1 MAENTIDTLSLEIKS
16 DASRAEQSLNKLTN
30 ALIKLAGGATRGLG
44 GLRTAAGDI
53 RALNDASKNLNSEKL
68 NTYAKGMQDLSTSI
82 GRFANLGDKI
92 TPAVNALQ
100 QLSGINLSGLQASGD
115 FRGLSSL
122 AEGAGKL
129 ADISPKLAALKASDL
144 NRSLAALQKLGA
156 TDFTGVAASLQSLA
170 GLDTSGFVSLSQAL
184 GTFSSSAEKLAE
196 LGKKDLNAALRNIGR
211 LGTANFNGIAAG
223 MSSLTGVD
231 FSQLSSFGTAFQN
244 LAGSLSGADKVSA
257 GTAKLLT
264 SITTLMQFAANIP
277 AVTSALPGLSE
288 QIINFVNTM
297 SAAPAVQTGTA
308 AIVAS
313 LGQLASAGVR
323 AEKVASALPGLTSG
337 ISSFVQSLS
346 TMPRINDNILRAVEA
361 LGRLASAGGRAGT
374 ASRSLQR
381 DITGLSNSMRNL
393 RLGASGMAGS
403 LKSFTSQLL
412 ASLGI
417 ASGIYGVVRAVKAS
431 ITTFSDLVEVQ
442 NVVEKSF
449 GDMSYKMEKLAK
461 VSIKDFGMS
470 ELTAKNIA
478 SRYQAMGVAMG
489 FAQDEMSDMSIE
501 LTKLAADMASFYN
514 VKQED
519 VAKSLE
525 SVFTGT
531 TKPLRAYG
539 LDLTQ
544 ATLQEWALKH
554 GIDANVKSMS
564 QAEKTLLRYKFVTEQ
579 TKNISGDFLA
589 TQGSWAN
596 QTRILIEQ
604 FRELGSVLGSGLV
617 AALLPAV
624 KALNIFLSKIIQVA
638 KAIASFLGGL
648 LGIKHATAGGGAGL
662 AGVADI
668 TDGLAGSTEEAADGI
683 SDIGGS
689 AKKAKKDLNGFIAGW
704 QEVTN
709 MTTNDDAGGGSG
721 DMSMPDMTL
730 PSEYDLTVTAEDE
743 ASPVL
748 EGIKKRFLEL
758 KGLFIKGFKFG
769 LGDVSVF
776 DCIQNHIKNIKS
788 SFLEIVT
795 DGEVTGAFNG
805 MIDTL
810 AFNLGA
816 KVGAFTSIGAS
827 IADNIL
833 GGLDIYL
840 GEAKERIKTW
850 LVNAFNLVG
859 EIDTIKT
866 NFAVAVTDIFTV
878 FRSDT
883 AKQITADIISL
894 FADGFMNI
902 TLLAGKF
909 GRDIIGLILNPI
921 TENAEGIKQA
931 LENTLAPLETVY
943 STIADSFV
951 RLWEKVQTTYDEH
964 VAPMFESFTSGMSE
978 IVESLL
984 SGYNTHIAPVLDN
997 LSGKFSD
1004 VWVSTLEPIFGNII
1018 GMVGDVADLITAVW
1032 EGVLQPVINWVAT
1045 AIFPVVAPVLD
1056 ALGSVF
1062 GETFKA
1068 IGQIFNGFLTS
1079 ARGVIQFLTGIFNR
1093 DWRQLWQGT
1102 KMIFKGIWEMMPDV
1116 IKAPIRSIIGGVN
1129 QMIKAIQGGLNL
1141 MIKMINKLSFD
1152 VPDWVPEIGGKTF
1165 GFNFNEITLPLIPQL
1180 AKGGIVNRAT
1190 LAMIGERGK
1199 EAVLP
1204 LENNTGWI
1212 DNLSERISENVAEK
1226 FGHLELDLT
1235 VPKMPEYKPQL
1246 PDLGTLRNTIEMEM
1260 DAKMAQ
1266 MEFENRQL
1274 RASVEQNTRILEQIL
1289 SKGIVLDD
1297 NEFTSRY
1304 KSAASKFMD
1313 RHHYEMGLYPAGR

>member
-1 MAENTIDTLSLEIKS
+1 M
-16 DASRAEQSLNKLTN
+16 
-30 ALIKLAGGATRGLG
+30 
-44 GLRTAAGDI
+44 
-53 RALNDASKNLNSEKL
+53 
-68 NTYAKGMQDLSTSI
+68 
-82 GRFANLGDKI
+82 
-92 TPAVNALQ
+92 
-100 QLSGINLSGLQASGD
+100 
-115 FRGLSSL
+115 
-122 AEGAGKL
+122 
-129 ADISPKLAALKASDL
+129 
-144 NRSLAALQKLGA
+144 
-156 TDFTGVAASLQSLA
+156 
-170 GLDTSGFVSLSQAL
+170 
-184 GTFSSSAEKLAE
+184 
-196 LGKKDLNAALRNIGR
+196 NAALRNIER
-211 LGTANFNGIAAG
+211 LGTVNFNGIAAG
-223 MSSLTGVD
+223 MSSLVGVD
-231 FSQLSSFGTAFQN
+231 FSQLSSLGTAFQN

-257 GTAKLLT
+257 GTARIFT
-264 SITTLMQFAANIP
+264 SLATLAQSAANIP

-297 SAAPAVQTGTA
+297 SAAPAVQIGTA

-361 LGRLASAGGRAGT
+361 LGQLASAGGRAGT

-381 DITGLSNSMRNL
+381 DITGLSGSMRSL
-393 RLGASGMAGS
+393 RSGASGMVS
-403 LKSFTSQLL
+403 NLRSFTSQLL

-417 ASGIYGVVRAVKAS
+417 VGGIYGLVRAVKTS
-431 ITTFSDLVEVQ
+431 IDTFSDLVEVQ
-442 NVVEKSF
+442 NVVDKSF
-449 GDMSYKMEKLAK
+449 GNMAYKMEKLAK

-489 FAQDEMSDMSIE
+489 FTQDKMSDMSIE

-564 QAEKTLLRYKFVTEQ
+564 QMEKTLLRYKFVTEQ

-648 LGIKHATAGGGAGL
+648 LGIKKATAGGGAGL
-662 AGVADI
+662 SGVADI
-668 TDGLAGSTEEAADGI
+668 TDDLAGSAEEAADGI
-683 SDIGGS
+683 GDIGGS
-689 AKKAKKDLNGFIAGW
+689 AKKAKKDLNGFIAEW

-721 DMSMPDMTL
+721 DMSMSDMTL

-743 ASPVL
+743 ASPIL
-748 EGIKKRFLEL
+748 EGIKKRFLDL
-758 KGLFIKGFKFG
+758 KGLFIEGFHFG
-769 LGDVSVF
+769 LGDTSVF

-788 SFLEIVT
+788 SFLDIVT

-805 MIDTL
+805 LMDTL

-816 KVGAFTSIGAS
+816 KVGASTSIGAS

-840 GEAKERIKTW
+840 GEAKERIKNW
-850 LVNAFNLVG
+850 LINAFNLVG

-866 NFAVAVTDIFTV
+866 NFAVAVANIFTV

-883 AKQITADIISL
+883 AKQLSADIVQI
-894 FADGFMNI
+894 FADGFMGI
-902 TLLAGKF
+902 TLLAGQWA
-909 GRDIIGLILNPI
+909 GDVLGLLLNPFV
-921 TENAEGIKQA
+921 ENTDNIKEA
-931 LENTLAPLETVY
+931 LENTLVPIEEAVGTL
-943 STIADSFV
+943 ADSFTG
-951 RLWEKVQTTYDEH
+951 LWQHINEMYAQH
-964 VAPMFESFTSGMSE
+964 ISPIFQAFSE
-978 IVESLL
+978 GWSEVVGTLL
-984 SGYNTHIAPVLDN
+984 SGYSQFIIPVLTN
-997 LSGKFSD
+997 LASRFTEVWNGTIDPLLHNFID
-1004 VWVSTLEPIFGNII
+1004 VFGELANLVNIVWTNIFCP
-1018 GMVGDVADLITAVW
+1018 V
-1032 EGVLQPVINWVAT
+1032 VLWIAS
-1045 AIFPVVAPVLD
+1045 AIMPAVAPVLSSM
-1056 ALGSVF
+1056 GN
-1062 GETFKA
+1062 T
-1068 IGQIFNGFLTS
+1068 FLTVFEGIWKILSSFMTS
-1079 ARGVIQFLTGIFNR
+1079 AKGLLQFLSGVFSR
-1093 DWRQLWQGT
+1093 DWKKSWEGVRN
-1102 KMIFKGIWEMMPDV
+1102 IFKGIWDTLSSFLS
-1116 IKAPIRSIIGGVN
+1116 APMRAIIGNVN
-1129 QMIKAIQGGLNL
+1129 QMIKGIQGGVNAVIRALNL
-1141 MIKMINKLSFD
+1141 FSFT
-1152 VPDWVPEIGGKTF
+1152 VPDFVPVIGGERF
-1165 GFNFNEITLPLIPQL
+1165 GFDLKEISLPQIPML
-1180 AKGGIVNRAT
+1180 ERGGIVSRAT
-1190 LAMIGERGK
+1190 IAMIGERGK

-1226 FGHLELDLT
+1226 FGHLELDLS
-1235 VPKMPEYKPQL
+1235 VPQMPEYRPQL
-1246 PDLGTLRNTIEMEM
+1246 PDIGTLQSKIEMEM

-1274 RASVEQNTRILEQIL
+1274 RASVEQNTKILEQIL